1 MPSIRLAL
9 IGVLATLG
17 SLTVVVARRDQGP
30 PYEPADARATL
41 VLEAGYRADLVA
53 SEPDIQSPVA
63 MDIDEDGR
71 LFVLEMPGYPLD
83 THPTG
88 RVKVLE
94 DKDGDGRY
102 ETSHVFADNLVLP
115 TGIMRWKKGVLVT
128 SAPDVLY
135 LEDTDND
142 GRADQR
148 HTVITGFAVTNPQ
161 HMVNGPTYGL
171 DNWIYLAH
179 EGPAEAVIYKD
190 LFGDHGSPLRWPEHP
205 DRPAV
210 PQHRSGVR
218 LRPDTG
224 GLELLAGDS
233 QYGHGFDAW
242 GHYFTNDNSNHA
254 RHEVIAAR
262 YLARNPDLLVESA
275 MADIPD
281 HGEAARV
288 FPITHR
294 PAFELLTEAG
304 QFTSAC
310 AITPYTGGAFP
321 ETGGTSLFVAEPV
334 HNLVHRDVLVPN
346 GPTFVARRAEES
358 REFLAS
364 TDSWFRP
371 VFLYIGP
378 DGALYVVDFYR
389 ARIEHPEW
397 TSSDLQKNPAP
408 MYEGQNRGRIY
419 RIHREGT
426 EPAAPP
432 SLGRADT
439 AALVS
444 ALENDSLWWRR
455 TAQRLLLDRHS
466 QDAVPL
472 LTKLASSK
480 SPYGRLHALWT
491 LDGLGALDDGLVSAA
506 LVDPVPGIRENAI
519 RLAEPRLNASP
530 ALASALLGMTGENDP
545 RVRFSVLAAL
555 GFLDSPQAAEARDRL
570 LLQGI
575 EDPWIRI
582 AALSAG
588 SDRTL
593 ALFERMTADTTT
605 PSSPGRQSVIEQ
617 AASVVAA
624 RQRPAE
630 VRALVE
636 RAASAPADTWWRG
649 PAVAGLARGARGHVG
664 TRELLGP
671 ARASLVALF
680 GDASSEVRRGA
691 LDLLQM
697 AGPGADT
704 AWRTALTEALAR
716 AGRRTEDAGR
726 RADAVT
732 FVALDKPE
740 RRVQWFE
747 GLIAPQE
754 PEAVQI
760 AAMQAL
766 RTIDRDRLMK
776 YASSLPEA
784 DPARAPSS
792 SIAIARVLLDRW
804 PSLTPEVRTHAADVL
819 IDAPERAK
827 LLVAAMRTGVVQP
840 WSLGFWQKQD
850 LVLYRD
856 ADIRTSAR
864 ALLEQDPQQRGAT
877 IKRYAAALDLS
888 GDATKGEQVF
898 TRVCAAC
905 HALDGHGADLG
916 PDLATVRHRPP
927 LSLLSDILLPSQSI
941 AQGYQTYVI
950 ERIGGK
956 TETGVLGPQT
966 PTTITLRQGQGRQV
980 TIRRSE
986 IRKMTVA
993 PQSTMPSD
1001 LDKVI
1006 TPEDMAD
1013 LLAYLR
1019 GASLSH

>member
-1 MPSIRLAL
+1 MRRAL
-9 IGVLATLG
+9 TAVLVVLG

-41 VLEAGYRADLVA
+41 VLEAGYHADLVA
-53 SEPDIQSPVA
+53 SDPDIQSPVA

-83 THPTG
+83 TRPTG
-88 RVKVLE
+88 RVKLLE

-102 ETSHVFADNLVLP
+102 ETSSVFADGLVLP

-135 LEDTDND
+135 LEDTDGD

-148 HTVITGFAVTNPQ
+148 HPVITGFAVTNPQ

-190 LFGDHGSPLRWPEHP
+190 VFGDHGSPLRWPEHP
-205 DRPAV
+205 DRAAV

-334 HNLVHRDVLVPN
+334 HNLVHRDVLVPS
-346 GPTFVARRAEES
+346 GATFVARRAEEG

-378 DGALYVVDFYR
+378 DGALYVVDYYR

-408 MYEGQNRGRIY
+408 LYEGQNRGRIY
-419 RIHREGT
+419 RISTDGMK
-426 EPAAPP
+426 PGAPP
-432 SLGRADT
+432 ALGHADT
-439 AALVS
+439 ATLVS
-444 ALENDSLWWRR
+444 ALEKDSLWWRR
-455 TAQRLLLDRHS
+455 TAQRLLLDRHP

-472 LTKLASSK
+472 LTKLATSSS
-480 SPYGRLHALWT
+480 SPFGRLHALWT
-491 LDGLGALDDGLVSAA
+491 LDGLGALDAQLISAA
-506 LVDPVPGIRENAI
+506 LADTTAGVRENAI
-519 RLAEPRLNASP
+519 RLAESRLSASP
-530 ALASALLGMTGENDP
+530 ALASALVGMTGDSDP

-555 GFLDSPQAAEARDRL
+555 GFLDSPQAADARDRL
-570 LLQGI
+570 LRDGI
-575 EDPWIRI
+575 EDPWTRI

-593 ALFERMTADTTT
+593 ALFDRMTADAAT
-605 PSSPGRQSVIEQ
+605 PASPGRQSVIEQ

-636 RAASAPADTWWRG
+636 RAASAPAETWWRG
-649 PAVAGLARGARGHVG
+649 PSVAGLARGARGHVG

-671 ARASLVALF
+671 VRPSLVALF
-680 GDASSEVRRGA
+680 GDPSPEVRRGA
-691 LDLLQM
+691 LELLQL
-697 AGPGADT
+697 AGPGADS
-704 AWRTALTEALAR
+704 AWRTAMSDALAR
-716 AGRRTEDAGR
+716 AGRRTEDADR
-726 RADAVT
+726 RADAVS

-754 PEAVQI
+754 PDAVQI
-760 AAMQAL
+760 AAVQAL
-766 RTIDRDRLMK
+766 RTVDRDRLMK
-776 YASSLPEA
+776 YASSLPDA
-784 DPARAPSS
+784 DPVRQASS
-792 SIAIARVLLDRW
+792 SAAIGRLLLDRW
-804 PSLTPEVRTHAADVL
+804 PSLTPAVRTHVADLL
-819 IDAPERAK
+819 IDAPDRAK
-827 LLVAAMRTGVVQP
+827 LLVAAMKAGTVPP

-856 ADIRTSAR
+856 PDIRTSAR
-864 ALLEQDPQQRGAT
+864 ALARAGPSSAGRHYQ
-877 IKRYAAALDLS
+877 ALC
-888 GDATKGEQVF
+888 GRARPG
-898 TRVCAAC
+898 RR
-905 HALDGHGADLG
+905 AD
-916 PDLATVRHRPP
+916 
-927 LSLLSDILLPSQSI
+927 
-941 AQGYQTYVI
+941 QG
-950 ERIGGK
+950 
-956 TETGVLGPQT
+956 
-966 PTTITLRQGQGRQV
+966 
-980 TIRRSE
+980 
-986 IRKMTVA
+986 
-993 PQSTMPSD
+993 
-1001 LDKVI
+1001 
-1006 TPEDMAD
+1006 
-1013 LLAYLR
+1013 
-1019 GASLSH
+1019 